1 MLGAYHLYLEE
12 CIEERYI
19 QSFINTPHGGMLIF
33 TCVPALLKLI
43 HEVMS
48 FECDVTFKRV
58 QVLNEWEMVIYFPP
72 VERGEPLSHFL
83 STLAQTSLAITT
95 ARVYIDKA
103 DADAYTRLFDELQEL
118 TLRLTGK
125 ALQFKRFSSGG
136 NLLCMNADMEAAQI
150 LGAGR
155 SFMKTND
162 TPYSKIDVRTP
173 EELLPFFVRVCLT
186 HSKRYASTIVIRTD
200 NYNYIHQLNGSGVLD
215 FKSLVTASE
224 YRQILDFPYMKSQ
237 EELDDFTLFITS
249 LEIKKVQGMF
259 YLSIWYPSAIQD

>member
-1 MLGAYHLYLEE
+1 M
-12 CIEERYI
+12 
-19 QSFINTPHGGMLIF
+19 IF

-43 HEVMS
+43 HEVTS

-83 STLAQTSLAITT
+83 PKLAQFSLAITI
-95 ARVYIDKA
+95 ARVYINKA
-103 DADAYTRLFDELQEL
+103 DADTYTSLFDELQEL

-125 ALQFKRFSSGG
+125 ALRFKRFSPDG

-162 TPYSKIDVRTP
+162 TLYSKIDVRTP

-186 HSKRYASTIVIRTD
+186 HSKRYASTIAIHND
-200 NYNYIHQLNGSGVLD
+200 SHDYIHQLNCSGVLD
-215 FKSLVTASE
+215 FKSLVSLSD
-224 YRQILDFPYMKSQ
+224 YRRIIDFPYMKSQ
-237 EELDDFTLFITS
+237 AELDNFTLFVTS
-249 LEIKKVQGMF
+249 LGIKKIQGKF
-259 YLSIWYPSAIQD
+259 YLLMWYPSATHD